1 MGVRAVKREGEEK
14 IATAV
19 IGCGYWGPNLIR
31 NLNDDPR
38 AVVRYVCDINR
49 ARLEA
54 IGRLYPTVKLVGD
67 YRKVLADNEVDAV
80 FVATPVE
87 THFPIAEA
95 ALHAGKHV
103 LVEKPLTDSSDTARK
118 LIALAEK
125 KRRVLMVDHT
135 FLFTSA
141 VEKMKEIVSSGALGE
156 IYYIDSV
163 RVNLGLFQH
172 DINVVW
178 DLGPHDISITN
189 YILGRPPRRV
199 SAVGASHISKE
210 IEDVAYVTLYYPGEL
225 LAHFHVNWL
234 APVKVRQM
242 LVGGS
247 KRMLLWNDIE
257 PSEKIKVYDS
267 GVTVK
272 PLPNG
277 RLDKGELYR
286 TLIQYRTGDMRAPR
300 LENVEALSRVVSHF
314 LDCVETGK
322 EPLTS
327 GHVGLEVIRVLEA
340 ADRSMKMRGEA
351 VAI

>member
-1 MGVRAVKREGEEK
+1 MIR
-14 IATAV
+14 TAV

-31 NLNDDPR
+31 NIHDEPR
-38 AVVRYVCDINR
+38 ASVRYVCDTNP

-54 IGRLYPTVKLVGD
+54 IARRYPAIKAIRN
-67 YRKVLADNEVDAV
+67 YRDVLADKEVDAV
-80 FVATPVE
+80 FVATPVD
-87 THFPIAEA
+87 THFPIAQA
-95 ALHAGKHV
+95 ALRAGKHV
-103 LVEKPLTDSSDTARK
+103 LVEKPLTDSSAGART
-118 LIALAEK
+118 LIALA
-125 KRRVLMVDHT
+125 KRNRLTLMVDHT

-141 VEKMKEIVSSGALGE
+141 VEKMKEIVTSGVLGE

-178 DLGPHDISITN
+178 DLGPHDISIAN
-189 YILGRPPRRV
+189 HILGRAPKRV
-199 SAVGASHISKE
+199 SAVGASHISKRT
-210 IEDVAYVTLYYPGEL
+210 EDVAYVTLYYPGHL

-247 KRMLLWNDIE
+247 QKMMLWNDIE

-267 GVTVK
+267 GVTVR
-272 PLPNG
+272 PLPDG
-277 RLDKGELYR
+277 RPDKGEIYK
-286 TLIQYRTGDMRAPR
+286 TLIQYRTGDMYAPR

-314 LDCVETGK
+314 FDCIESGRQ
-322 EPLTS
+322 PLTN

-351 VAI
+351 VAL

>member
-1 MGVRAVKREGEEK
+1 M
-14 IATAV
+14 ICTAV

-31 NLNDDPR
+31 NIHDEPR
-38 AVVRYVCDINR
+38 ASVRYVCDINP
-49 ARLEA
+49 ARLEEVA
-54 IGRLYPTVKLVGD
+54 RRYPAVKVVTD
-67 YRKVLADNEVDAV
+67 HRVALADKEVDAV
-80 FVATPVE
+80 FVASPVD
-87 THFPIAEA
+87 THFPIAQA
-95 ALHAGKHV
+95 ALQAGKHV
-103 LVEKPLTDSSDTARK
+103 LVEKPLTDSSAGARK

-125 KRRVLMVDHT
+125 QRRILMVDHT
-135 FLFTSA
+135 FLFTAA
-141 VEKMKEIVSSGALGE
+141 VQKMKEIVSSGVLGE

-178 DLGPHDISITN
+178 DLGPHDISIAN
-189 YILGRPPRRV
+189 YILGRSPTRV
-199 SAVGASHISKE
+199 SAVGASHISRE
-210 IEDVAYVTLYYPGEL
+210 IEDVAYVTLYYPGHL

-247 KRMLLWNDIE
+247 KKMMLWDDIE

-272 PLPNG
+272 PLPDG
-277 RLDKGELYR
+277 RPDKGEIYK
-286 TLIQYRTGDMRAPR
+286 TLIQYRTGDMYAPR
-300 LENVEALSRVVSHF
+300 LENIEALSRVVAHF
-314 LDCVETGK
+314 LDCIESGK
-322 EPLTS
+322 QPLTS

-351 VAI
+351 VAL